1 MAKYILPREED
12 FCKLPRAER
21 RAIIDELLKM
31 TEVKRKREVSM
42 SLGVVVEFGEN

>member
-1 MAKYILPREED
+1 MAKYILPEQAE
-12 FCKLPRAER
+12 FCNLPRAER
-21 RAIIDELLKM
+21 RAIINELLKM